1 MRNLGVRRK
10 SSLVVVL
17 LAVAFLVLVIVSPKA
32 QRKVHTVGFVP
43 PGLTSPFHVSMVDGA
58 TKEAKA
64 LGWDIIVQ
72 APASESDYAGFV
84 TIVQQLLEKGVD
96 AISINPIGVPPAV
109 TAVKAANAKGIPI
122 FAHNFI
128 TPFPDPDARIT
139 SYIGY
144 DQFTG
149 AQHLAETTCDLL
161 ARKYQTTVDKVQGKV
176 FILLGLDGFHAHR
189 RTDGFKY
196 GLQKKCPNVKVVGE
210 QTAEWLRSKGSEVA
224 TIALQKYP
232 DIDVF
237 YGNSDEMDI
246 GASLAAEKLGKKI
259 GVDIFSVG
267 IDGNPPTLDLLKEGK
282 VSATL
287 GVDPYNMGVTVVEAM
302 EKVLNGEKV
311 PQVLLTPSVVV
322 TADNL
327 SDYLAGKL
335 WTDPVEGQLELDNGL
350 PTGMAATP
358 GDTAGSR

>member
-1 MRNLGVRRK
+1 MRSRIGFVTVLLVAAL
-10 SSLVVVL
+10 LVVVIL
-17 LAVAFLVLVIVSPKA
+17 PPRGPK
-32 QRKVHTVGFVP
+32 KIHTIGFVP
-43 PGLTSPFHVSMVDGA
+43 PGLTSPFHVAMVDGA
-58 TKEAKA
+58 TKEAHA
-64 LGWDIIVQ
+64 QGWDIVVQ

-109 TAVKAANAKGIPI
+109 TAVKAANAKHIPI
-122 FAHNFI
+122 FAHNLI
-128 TPFPDPDARIT
+128 TPFPDPDAVIT

-161 ARKYQTTVDKVQGKV
+161 AKKYKTTADKVQGKV

-196 GLQKKCPNVKVVGE
+196 GLQNKCPHVIVVGE
-210 QTAEWLRSKGSEVA
+210 QSADWLRAKGSEVA
-224 TIALQKYP
+224 TIALQKHP

-237 YGNSDEMDI
+237 YGNSDEMNI
-246 GASLAAEKLGKKI
+246 GASLAAEKLGKRI

-267 IDGNPPTLDLLKEGK
+267 IDGNPPTLDLLAEGK

-287 GVDPYNMGVTVVEAM
+287 GVDPFNMGVAVIKAM
-302 EKVLNGEKV
+302 EKVLNGEQV
-311 PQVLLTPSVVV
+311 PGVLLTPSVVV
-322 TADNL
+322 TQDNL
-327 SDYLAGKL
+327 ADYLAGKL
-335 WTDPVEGQLELDNGL
+335 WTDPVAGKPELDNGL
-350 PTGMAATP
+350 PTGAEPTAAAAA
-358 GDTAGSR
+358 DSK